1 MRELSFKS
9 QSLNQACL
17 GKITWRKPWLNA
29 KDYVLVAPNATN
41 PSRALITLSA
51 EPEAAQVNG
60 MAYVE
65 LEQLKQ
71 LQEGDVVL
79 VEPSTANHQD
89 AAQIVTT
96 QSATTQPTTLQSA
109 AAQANTT
116 QSAAL
121 QTTASQTTTA
131 SSGRIVVMLDTGA
144 KSNYLSLTDRCNHR
158 CIMCPQPPVKSEPSR
173 LEQNLRLIALMS
185 KDTKSVGITGGEPT
199 VVGDDLI
206 TILQALKKRV
216 PHAAI
221 TILTN
226 AVKLADRNF
235 VHKIAC
241 CQCTDLQIDVP
252 LFAATPELHNEI
264 VGAKTFYKTIQGLY
278 NLASYRMDIGIRVV
292 IHRLNYQHLT
302 ALAYFIYRNFPF
314 VKQVSFMQM
323 ETMGYAADNIE
334 RLWIDPY
341 DYKDELS
348 DAVNFLRQRRM
359 TALIYNAQLCVLN
372 PDVQDAAV
380 QSISEWKNISLEAC
394 QACARRTECP
404 GFFASNAQFHSAHI
418 HALTV

>member
-1 MRELSFKS
+1 
-9 QSLNQACL
+9 
-17 GKITWRKPWLNA
+17 
-29 KDYVLVAPNATN
+29 
-41 PSRALITLSA
+41 
-51 EPEAAQVNG
+51 
-60 MAYVE
+60 
-65 LEQLKQ
+65 
-71 LQEGDVVL
+71 
-79 VEPSTANHQD
+79 
-89 AAQIVTT
+89 
-96 QSATTQPTTLQSA
+96 
-109 AAQANTT
+109 
-116 QSAAL
+116 
-121 QTTASQTTTA
+121 
-131 SSGRIVVMLDTGA
+131 MLDTGS

-185 KDTKSVGITGGEPT
+185 KDTQSVGITGGEPT
-199 VVGDDLI
+199 MAGDDLI

-241 CQCTDLQIDVP
+241 CQCADLQIDVP

-278 NLASYRMDIGIRVV
+278 NLATYRMDIGIRVV

-302 ALAYFIYRNFPF
+302 ALSYFIYHNFPF
-314 VKQVSFMQM
+314 VKQVAFMQM
-323 ETMGYAADNIE
+323 ETIGYAADNIE

-372 PDVQDAAV
+372 PDVRDVAV
-380 QSISEWKNISLEAC
+380 QSISEWKNINLEAC
-394 QACARRTECP
+394 QACAHRTECP

-418 HALTV
+418 QALTV

>member
-1 MRELSFKS
+1 MREFSFKS
-9 QSLNQACL
+9 QSLNQSCL

-29 KDYVLVAPNATN
+29 KDYVLVDPSATK
-41 PSRALITLSA
+41 PGRTLLTLSSI
-51 EPEAAQVNG
+51 PEAANISG
-60 MAYVE
+60 MAYVAPD
-65 LEQLKQ
+65 QLKQ

-79 VEPSTANHQD
+79 VEPCNADTPVTADGNADHST
-89 AAQIVTT
+89 
-96 QSATTQPTTLQSA
+96 
-109 AAQANTT
+109 
-116 QSAAL
+116 
-121 QTTASQTTTA
+121 
-131 SSGRIVVMLDTGA
+131 GRGVVMLDTGS

-185 KDTKSVGITGGEPT
+185 KDTQSVGITGGEPT

-206 TILQALKKRV
+206 TILKALKKRV

-226 AVKLADRNF
+226 AVKLADRSF

-241 CQCTDLQIDVP
+241 CQCADLQIDVP

-278 NLASYRMDIGIRVV
+278 NLATYRMDIGIRVV

-302 ALAYFIYRNFPF
+302 ALSYFIYHNFPF
-314 VKQVSFMQM
+314 VKQVAFMQM
-323 ETMGYAADNIE
+323 ETIGYAADNIE

-372 PDVQDAAV
+372 PDVRDVAV
-380 QSISEWKNISLEAC
+380 QSISEWKNINLEAC
-394 QACARRTECP
+394 QACAHRTECP

-418 HALTV
+418 QALTV